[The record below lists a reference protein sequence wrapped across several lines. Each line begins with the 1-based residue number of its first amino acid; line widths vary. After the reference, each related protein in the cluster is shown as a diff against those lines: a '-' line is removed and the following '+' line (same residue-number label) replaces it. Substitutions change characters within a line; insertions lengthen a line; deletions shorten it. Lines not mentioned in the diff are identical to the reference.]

1 METVE
6 QYLSIL
12 KELKRIEVRLQR
24 LAEIFSERGRE
35 DLDDLLI
42 AGLNMKANELAQAAQ
57 ALGAIVPVIPV
68 VETEEPGGE
77 EE

>member
-12 KELKRIEVRLQR
+12 KELKRIEVRIER
-24 LAEIFSERGRE
+24 LAQIFSERGRE

-42 AGLNMKANELAQAAQ
+42 AGLNMKANELAQSAQ
-57 ALGAIVPVIPV
+57 ALGAIVPVV
-68 VETEEPGGE
+68 QTEVSLEGE
-77 EE
+77 

>member
-35 DLDDLLI
+35 ELDDLLI

-68 VETEEPGGE
+68 VESEEPGGE

>member
-57 ALGAIVPVIPV
+57 SLGAIVPVIPV
-68 VETEEPGGE
+68 VETEEPDGE
-77 EE
+77 E